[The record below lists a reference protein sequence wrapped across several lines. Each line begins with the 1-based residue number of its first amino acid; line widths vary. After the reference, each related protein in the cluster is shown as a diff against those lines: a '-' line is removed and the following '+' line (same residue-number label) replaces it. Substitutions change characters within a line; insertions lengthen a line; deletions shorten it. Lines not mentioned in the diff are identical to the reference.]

1 MTNTMIIFT
10 IVFGIALLLVVF
22 SSPASKKHSK
32 KKQSL
37 LKSFNELGQGISLR
51 SPGELRDLAVKL
63 DKSLGDVL
71 HFVNSNDKAVGENLK
86 LIKGKTPRSTL
97 NKVWTYHKMRN
108 QVVHDS
114 AEVTVDDVKEMYNTY
129 LSLIEKLLK

>member
-1 MTNTMIIFT
+1 MTDTVIIFA

-37 LKSFNELGQGISLR
+37 LKSFNELGQGISSK

-71 HFVNSNDKAVGENLK
+71 QFVNGNKKTVGENLK
-86 LIKGKTPRSTL
+86 QIKDKTTRYIL

-114 AEVTVDDVKEMYNTY
+114 AEITTEDVKEMYNTY